1 MKTFRIIAVVALLVT
16 TLAFTGCGSKSA
28 TNDDNNT
35 DNSQQEMVADPIKI
49 VAAHNQTNTD
59 SPYQTGL
66 LEFEKVAEAN
76 GVFDVEVHA
85 GTIGTSESEL
95 VEKLKLG
102 AADVVLVSPG
112 FMTKTGIKEIDLFSL
127 LYLFDSYEHW
137 EKVVDGDVGQ
147 AMSDIIYNKSN
158 GEFKVLGYWTAAV
171 RHYYGKTP
179 LNSIEDVKGLKIRT
193 QTSGAVSEYWKGLGA
208 IPTAVAWGE
217 LYQGLQQGIVDAAEN
232 AYPYLVPMEHHKTAN
247 GKYLTETGHDYT
259 TRLLL
264 VNAKKFD
271 EMTDDQKA
279 ELMKAAEASVVAER
293 TAIYNEEESYKQQLI
308 ADGGVV
314 NEIDRAPF
322 IEAAIPLQDKI
333 AEEIGLGELLQAIR
347 DAK

>member
-1 MKTFRIIAVVALLVT
+1 MKRIKSIAMVALLAT
-16 TLAFTGCGSKSA
+16 TVAFTGCGNKVA
-28 TNDDNNT
+28 TNNANNGGNT
-35 DNSQQEMVADPIKI
+35 EKAAADPIKI

-59 SPYQTGL
+59 SPYQTGML
-66 LEFEKVAEAN
+66 AFEKAAEAN

-85 GTIGTSESEL
+85 GTIGTSEAEL

-127 LYLFDSYEHW
+127 LYLFDSYDHW
-137 EKVVDGDVGQ
+137 EKIVDGDVGN
-147 AMSDIIYNKSN
+147 AMSDIIYKKSN
-158 GEFKVLGYWTAAV
+158 GDFKVMGYWTAAV
-171 RHYYGKTP
+171 RHYYGKKP

-193 QTSGAVSEYWKGLGA
+193 QTSGAVSEYWTSLGA

-271 EMTDDQKA
+271 QMTDAQKD
-279 ELMKAAEASVVAER
+279 ELMKAAKASVDAER
-293 TAIYNEEESYKQQLI
+293 VAIYNEEESYKEQLI

-333 AEEIGLGELLQAIR
+333 AEELGLEELLQEIR
-347 DAK
+347 DTK